1 MGTFMSGEPETL
13 LRFESPEAWEAWL
26 ATNHDAEGGV
36 RVAIRKKGGEVP
48 ARTYAEA
55 REVALAGGWI
65 DGQKQPLDQDLWLQR
80 FSRRRAR
87 SPWSKVNRAKAEELI
102 RAGRM
107 RPPGLAEVERAKRDG
122 RWEAAYDSAKT
133 SEVPEDLA
141 AALEAN
147 PRARDFFAKIDA
159 ANRYAVLYRVQTAKK
174 PETRQRRIA
183 DLVAM
188 LGRHERIHPV
198 RKAKAGK

>member
-1 MGTFMSGEPETL
+1 MFGEPETI

-26 ATNHDAEGGV
+26 SKNHAAEDAV
-36 RVAIRKKGGEVP
+36 FVAIGKKGGKVP
-48 ARTYAEA
+48 AISYAQA
-55 REVALAGGWI
+55 LEVALAWGWI
-65 DGQKQPLDQDLWLQR
+65 DGQKRPLDQDLWLQR

-87 SPWSKVNRAKAEELI
+87 SPWSKINRSKAEGLI

-107 RPPGLAEVERAKRDG
+107 QPAGLAEVERAKRDG

-147 PRARDFFAKIDA
+147 PRARDFFAELDA

-188 LGRHERIHPV
+188 LGRHERIHPA